1 MKQNGGP
8 FEGGHIFTKVKPE
21 NGQFRKGTGL
31 GVPVPSFFFKG
42 LAILPVAFLGW

>member
-31 GVPVPSFFFKG
+31 GVPVPSFFYSAGG
-42 LAILPVAFLGW
+42 LFGMVKT